1 MYALCVLALAARQ
14 VGPDVLVEP
23 GFVPAAH
30 AVDPGPVHL
39 RLRDELAGHDDG
51 GVAGEG
57 DPLHAVVVGVPQRLG
72 GEAGHGL
79 VEGEAGAVG
88 EADVGPVRH
97 HAQRDQRHEAQGAV
111 AAAADGDMSWQ
122 YWGYLM
128 GMAWKYSVFSLSL
141 AVMTSP
147 LATTTSYSVAMWW
160 NSPYL

>member
-1 MYALCVLALAARQ
+1 MYALCVLSLAASQ

-23 GFVPAAH
+23 GFVPPAH

-39 RLRDELAGHDDG
+39 GLGDELSGHDDG

-88 EADVGPVRH
+88 ETDVGAVRH

-111 AAAADGDMSWQ
+111 AAAADGDKS
-122 YWGYLM
+122 
-128 GMAWKYSVFSLSL
+128 
-141 AVMTSP
+141 
-147 LATTTSYSVAMWW
+147 
-160 NSPYL
+160 